1 MRTQA
6 YNSRNTG
13 AGGFPAVPAR
23 AAFEAAALWHAIV
36 AACGNAVARL
46 RQARE
51 RAARRVDARETYLR
65 LRELDART
73 LRDLGLD
80 RSEVYSLA
88 LETHGEAE
96 LTRRL
101 RNRAPDLPSTLN
113 PEGAFHAFR
122 F

>member
-1 MRTQA
+1 MRTQT
-6 YNSRNTG
+6 YDSRNTG
-13 AGGFPAVPAR
+13 AGGFPAAPAR
-23 AAFEAAALWHAIV
+23 AAFEAGALWQAVV
-36 AACGNAVARL
+36 AACRNAAARL

-51 RAARRVDARETYLR
+51 RAARRADARETYQR
-65 LRELDART
+65 LRELDPRT

-101 RNRAPDLPSTLN
+101 RNRAPYLPSTLN
-113 PEGAFHAFR
+113 AEGAFHAFR